1 MRQKADKLV
10 EDMRATV
17 DHKVKALAMAID
29 THLRLSK
36 LASKPIKGAASTPR
50 Q

>member
-1 MRQKADKLV
+1 MRQKADKLG
-10 EDMRATV
+10 EDLRATV

-29 THLRLSK
+29 KHLSLSS
-36 LASKPIKGAASTPR
+36 LASKPIEGAASAPR